1 MILISALE
9 DASPGDTIIVAGFG
23 NGSDALL
30 CHVTEE
36 IEKVRDQKRGV
47 KRYLESKRDLSSYE
61 MYLTFWGFISPEGG
75 IRAEAIP
82 YAALPLTWRDRREI
96 LGLCGTRC
104 KKCGT
109 PQYPAQ
115 RVCVNPDCGA
125 IDEMESYRF
134 SDKKGTIFSFT
145 GDLLAFTPIP
155 PAIYAVIDF
164 DGGGRFWF
172 DVTDSDLE
180 SIEIGM
186 PVEMSFRRRYVD
198 EKGGIVGYFWKVVPI
213 QETQETQ

>member
-1 MILISALE
+1 MRWNPTDFLIRKEL
-9 DASPGDTIIVAGFG
+9 F
-23 NGSDALL
+23 
-30 CHVTEE
+30 
-36 IEKVRDQKRGV
+36 
-47 KRYLESKRDLSSYE
+47 
-61 MYLTFWGFISPEGG
+61 
-75 IRAEAIP
+75 
-82 YAALPLTWRDRREI
+82 
-96 LGLCGTRC
+96 
-104 KKCGT
+104 
-109 PQYPAQ
+109 
-115 RVCVNPDCGA
+115 
-125 IDEMESYRF
+125 
-134 SDKKGTIFSFT
+134 FSFT

>member
-1 MILISALE
+1 M
-9 DASPGDTIIVAGFG
+9 
-23 NGSDALL
+23 
-30 CHVTEE
+30 
-36 IEKVRDQKRGV
+36 
-47 KRYLESKRDLSSYE
+47 KRDLTSYE
-61 MYLTFWGFISPEGG
+61 KYLAFRGFISPEGG

-82 YAALPLTWRDRREI
+82 YTALSLTWRDRREI

-104 KKCGT
+104 RKCGT

-125 IDEMESYRF
+125 IDEMENYRF
-134 SDKKGTIFSFT
+134 SDKKGAVFSFT
-145 GDLLAFTPIP
+145 GDLLAFTPNP
-155 PAIYAVIDF
+155 PGIYAVIDF

-172 DVTDSDLE
+172 EVTDCDPE

-198 EKGGIVGYFWKVVPI
+198 EKGGIIGYFWKVVPI
-213 QETQETQ
+213 VE